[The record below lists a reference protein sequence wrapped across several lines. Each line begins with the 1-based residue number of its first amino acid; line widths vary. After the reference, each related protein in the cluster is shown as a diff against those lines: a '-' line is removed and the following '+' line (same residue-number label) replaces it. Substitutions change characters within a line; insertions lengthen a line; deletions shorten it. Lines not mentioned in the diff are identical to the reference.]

1 MNLIL
6 IAPPAAGKGTM
17 ASRLHE
23 EYGLVCISAGE
34 LLRGVDPS
42 TELGKQIRD
51 IQSRRELVNDEITNS
66 LMKERLMKDDIKNGF
81 VLDGYPRHMPQ
92 VEAVN
97 KMCEEL
103 NLHIDYAVLLDVS
116 YDLALKRTLGRQ
128 ICPNCKQT
136 YNKLTGVN
144 APLVENMCNDCHVE
158 LTTRNDDNEETFK
171 AGFMA
176 YEKNCAPV
184 IEYYR
189 NKGILIELDA
199 SKSPEDTFKEFQEKI
214 GSNKNEN

>member
-17 ASRLHE
+17 ASRLNK

-34 LLRGVDPS
+34 LLRGVDPNS
-42 TELGKQIRD
+42 NLGKEIRD
-51 IQSRRELVNDEITNS
+51 IQSRRELVDDSITNL
-66 LMKERLMKDDIKNGF
+66 LMKERLMRDDVKNGF
-81 VLDGYPRHMPQ
+81 ILDGYPRHMPQ

-97 KMCEEL
+97 QMCEEL
-103 NLHIDYAVLLDVS
+103 NLHIDYAVLLNVS

-128 ICPNCKQT
+128 ICPKCKKT
-136 YNKLTGVN
+136 YNRLTGVN
-144 APLVENMCNDCHVE
+144 TPKVENMCDECGVE

-171 AGFMA
+171 AGFAA

-189 NKGILIELDA
+189 NKGMLIELDA
-199 SKSPEDTFKEFQEKI
+199 SKDPEETFNQFKEKI
-214 GSNKNEN
+214 GRKND

>member
-6 IAPPAAGKGTM
+6 IAPPAAGKGTI
-17 ASRLHE
+17 ASKLHDE
-23 EYGLVCISAGE
+23 LGLVCISAGE

-42 TELGKQIRD
+42 TELGKEIRD
-51 IQSRRELVNDEITNS
+51 IQSRRELVDDRITNA

-103 NLHIDYAVLLDVS
+103 NLHIDYAVLLNVS

-128 ICPNCKQT
+128 ICPNCKRT
-136 YNKLTGVN
+136 YNRLTGVN
-144 APLVENMCNDCHVE
+144 APKVENRCDDCNVE
-158 LTTRNDDNEETFK
+158 LTMRNDDNEETFK
-171 AGFMA
+171 AGYAA

-189 NKGILIELDA
+189 NKGMLVELDA
-199 SKSPEDTFKEFQEKI
+199 SKDPEYTFNQLKELI
-214 GSNKNEN
+214 GR

>member
-17 ASRLHE
+17 ASMLHDKL
-23 EYGLVCISAGE
+23 GLVCISAGE
-34 LLRGVDPS
+34 LLRGVDPN

-51 IQSRRELVNDEITNS
+51 LQSRRELVSDTITNQ

-81 VLDGYPRHMPQ
+81 ILDGYPRHMPQ

-97 KMCEEL
+97 QMMNEL
-103 NLHIDYAVLLDVS
+103 NLKIDYAVLLKVD

-128 ICPNCKQT
+128 ICPNCKKS
-136 YNKLTGVN
+136 YNRLTGVN
-144 APLVENMCNDCHVE
+144 APKVEDMCDDCNVP

-171 AGFMA
+171 IGFAA

-189 NKGILIELDA
+189 NKGMLIELDA
-199 SKSPEDTFKEFQEKI
+199 SKDPE
-214 GSNKNEN
+214 